1 MMFSFIQIFRKWL
14 YNTKLRHKVM
24 YTYLLLIMLPLGFY
38 QFIASEKMSDII
50 INHVT
55 YSARMGFDQTYSFL
69 NYRVQRIAETTNIL
83 VSNTTI
89 SGILLDPNATQDIN
103 RELQDYSNLKQL
115 LRSMQDS
122 LDISRVILYVPKS
135 FIFSNE
141 SENFLPLDQTV
152 QSPCFDRLK
161 ELHAKYLWCSAP
173 ELGYKASHDNSSL
186 YVVRSILDPNNYSIP
201 IGQLRVDVQAETI
214 RSMLRKANVVKN
226 STTFLVDQNRQIVLA
241 SEPAADPAV
250 DVPELTGSIDADT
263 INWQTKNNYYLYKQ
277 LPSNWGMLTVIP
289 LDQVV
294 QQSHQLRNDLLV
306 LLLIVT
312 AIAYLLAYL
321 FSYSVTRRVT
331 QLTSRLRDVQKGNL
345 IALAQTQGKDEIGE
359 LIQTYNYMIEK
370 ISSMNKEHYRL
381 GQEVKNA
388 ELKALQ
394 SQINPHFLYNTL
406 DLINWM
412 ADSGLNTDIKKVVKA
427 LARFYKVS
435 LSSGKDIISLREE
448 LQHVSFYVQIQNI
461 RFENKIHFQ
470 IDVPEELLEFA
481 IPKITLQPI
490 VENAIL
496 HGILGRTG
504 REGTIAI
511 QGKRSGDS
519 IQLLIKDDGIGMHE
533 RQISDVMAGISRSKI
548 GGSGYGVKNVIERI
562 RHYFGD
568 PASLTYRSTPGHG
581 TEVEITFPVTK
592 ES

>member
-1 MMFSFIQIFRKWL
+1 MIFSFIQFLRKWL
-14 YNTKLRHKVM
+14 YNTKLRHKIM
-24 YTYLLLIMLPLGFY
+24 YTYLLLIMVPLGFY

-55 YSARMGFDQTYSFL
+55 YSAKQGFDQTYSFL
-69 NYRVQRIAETTNIL
+69 SYRVQRIAETTNVL
-83 VSNTTI
+83 VSNSTI
-89 SGILLDPNATQDIN
+89 SGILMDTNVIQDIN

-122 LDISRVILYVPKS
+122 LDISRVVLYVPKA

-152 QSPCFDRLK
+152 DSPCFARLN
-161 ELHAKYLWCSAP
+161 EQHAKYMWCSP
-173 ELGYKASHDNSSL
+173 NELGVHATRDSDSL
-186 YVVRSILDPNNYSIP
+186 YVVRSILDPNNYAVP

-214 RSMLRKANVVKN
+214 RTMLKKANVVKK
-226 STTFLVDQNRQIVLA
+226 SATFLVDQNHQIVLS
-241 SEPAADPAV
+241 SEPIPFTDMKLP
-250 DVPELTGSIDADT
+250 DT
-263 INWQTKNNYYLYKQ
+263 VSDSATVNWQNENNYYLYRQ
-277 LPSNWGMLTVIP
+277 LSSNWGMVTVIP
-289 LDQVV
+289 LDEVV

-306 LLLIVT
+306 ILLIVT
-312 AIAYLLAYL
+312 VVAYFLAYL
-321 FSYSVTRRVT
+321 FSFSVTRRIT

-359 LIQTYNYMIEK
+359 LIQTYNYMVEK
-370 ISSMNKEHYRL
+370 ISSMNKEQYRL

-435 LSSGKDIISLREE
+435 LSSGKDIITLREE

-461 RFENKIHFQ
+461 RFENKIDFQ
-470 IDVPEELLEFA
+470 INVEDELLDNS

-496 HGILGRTG
+496 HGILGRTH
-504 REGTIAI
+504 REGTITI
-511 QGKRSGDS
+511 TGSRQENT
-519 IQLLIKDDGIGMHE
+519 LHLVIKDNGVGM
-533 RQISDVMAGISRSKI
+533 RPNQVDDIMAGISRNKI

-562 RHYFGD
+562 RHYFGE
-568 PASLTYRSTPGHG
+568 PYNLTYRSQLGEG
-581 TEVEITFPVTK
+581 TEVEITIPVT
-592 ES
+592 ERGA